1 MAKQQKVTIRNKT
14 YDLDDA
20 ADLVS
25 IQNALVPENWPAK
38 KAEGVRLFI
47 SLQNMLAKK
56 FKQHFAANFKGLM
69 KSAVEEG
76 EDGGAARIGATF
88 KFEIDVTVPQVAA
101 LSKNALNYS
110 VKHGTEGKPQ
120 THDLTQGEFLDEE
133 NDVILDTHAIESDNA
148 QIAEE
153 EKAKLKAEE
162 AADKSK
168 EKAAA
173 EALPAAAV
181 GGDVTAENTPG
192 DKPVDKKPRKK
203 KK

>member
-1 MAKQQKVTIRNKT
+1 MPKQKVTIRNKVF
-14 YDLDDA
+14 DLDDA

-25 IQNALVPENWPAK
+25 IQNALVPDNWPAK
-38 KAEGVRLFI
+38 KAEAVRLFI

-76 EDGGAARIGATF
+76 EDGGAARISATF

-120 THDLTQGEFLDEE
+120 THDLTQGEFLDE
-133 NDVILDTHAIESDNA
+133 NDDVVLDTHALEAENA

-153 EKAKLKAEE
+153 EKAKLKAEAKAE
-162 AADKSK
+162 K
-168 EKAAA
+168 EKGKVEAFPPSAAGA
-173 EALPAAAV
+173 GA
-181 GGDVTAENTPG
+181 DVTPENTPG
-192 DKPVDKKPRKK
+192 DKPVDKKPKRAKK
-203 KK
+203 